1 MENVKTYDVVWLG
14 LLIAYI
20 SLQQRMHRIDDTNL
34 FGEGRTHVIIAV
46 AYLIGKRKLIELWS
60 ANVWLLCL
68 ILTIA
73 IEMRLSNDAMN
84 PLRS

>member
-20 SLQQRMHRIDDTNL
+20 SLQQRMHRIDDANL
-34 FGEGRTHVIIAV
+34 FGEGRTHVIITV

-60 ANVWLLCL
+60 ANVWLFCL